1 MRANITT
8 HLSVSADIT
17 LNNRLSY
24 RWSNFF
30 LENNNTSNV
39 CNTKKWKK
47 LQNIMQITDTLS
59 FVSAVL

>member
-1 MRANITT
+1 MQANITT

-59 FVSAVL
+59 FVSALL